1 MLNSVSTR
9 PVRAVLFAAA
19 VLPVIAC
26 VDPKG
31 RFDEYDERLP
41 HIDASTID
49 APMVDEIP
57 NVDGDWLLAV
67 DPSIA
72 MGLFVQI
79 KVTWDVTAT
88 GDTGVLDGS
97 YQPLVTYGNTPPV
110 DAPGRVPVG
119 DAILANDVPV
129 NNTASFSARLVGLL
143 PGNANPVS
151 GTPFDIDVTL
161 NGTIQSMDVVC
172 GIANGTVGP
181 LDVTGSTW
189 AAVRYTG
196 TDAPVPIGRCPT
208 ATVVDAGVDAP

>member
-1 MLNSVSTR
+1 
-9 PVRAVLFAAA
+9 
-19 VLPVIAC
+19 
-26 VDPKG
+26 
-31 RFDEYDERLP
+31 
-41 HIDASTID
+41 
-49 APMVDEIP
+49 
-57 NVDGDWLLAV
+57 
-67 DPSIA
+67 

-196 TDAPVPIGRCPT
+196 TDAPVPIGRCPA
-208 ATVVDAGVDAP
+208 ATTVDAGVDAP

>member
-49 APMVDEIP
+49 SPMVDEIP
-57 NVDGDWLLAV
+57 NIDGDWLLAL
-67 DPSIA
+67 DPAIA
-72 MGLFVQI
+72 MGSFVQI

-88 GDTGVLDGS
+88 ADTGVLDGS
-97 YQPLVTYGNTPPV
+97 YQPLVTWGNTPPV

-119 DAILANDVPV
+119 AALVANDVPV
-129 NNTASFSARLVGLL
+129 DNTASFSAHLVGIL
-143 PGNANPVS
+143 PGNANPIS
-151 GTPFDIDVTL
+151 GTMYDIDVTL
-161 NGTIQSMDVVC
+161 TGTIQSENVVC
-172 GIANGTVGP
+172 GTSAGSVGGVV
-181 LDVTGSTW
+181 DAAGTW

-196 TDAPVPIGRCPT
+196 TDAPVPIARCPA
-208 ATVVDAGVDAP
+208 ATTVDAGVDAP

>member
-1 MLNSVSTR
+1 MLNAVSTR
-9 PVRAVLFAAA
+9 PVRAVLFAAS
-19 VLPVIAC
+19 VIPALAC

-57 NVDGDWLLAV
+57 NIDGDWLLAV

-72 MGLFVQI
+72 MGSYVQI

-88 GDTGVLDGS
+88 GDTGTLDGS
-97 YQPLVTYGNTPPV
+97 YQPLVTFGNTPPV
-110 DAPGRVPVG
+110 DGPGRVPVG
-119 DAILANDVPV
+119 DAILSNDNAVD
-129 NNTASFSARLVGLL
+129 NTASFAAHLVGIL

-151 GTPFDIDVTL
+151 GTMYDIDVTL
-161 NGTIQSMDVVC
+161 NGVIQSEDVVC
-172 GIANGTVGP
+172 GTATGTVGP
-181 LDVTGSTW
+181 LNIAGSTW

-196 TDAPVPIGRCPT
+196 TDAPVPSGRCPAT
-208 ATVVDAGVDAP
+208 AVDAGVDAP

>member
-196 TDAPVPIGRCPT
+196 TDAPVPIGRCPA
-208 ATVVDAGVDAP
+208 ATTVDAGVDAP